1 MSSSESEMPEDVKPA
16 GLKLHEALDTDA
28 RFNDWLQGTCK
39 YQCGVEGCGKIFN
52 TSIRFW
58 NHVEKDAGH
67 NMSYM
72 RYREEHPGE
81 YCVEKNKIL
90 CMLCQKRVEHDRGKL
105 LRHFRKLHPGGD
117 IKDYYRTYVE
127 RGKNGESAEEMV
139 VEPDLQL
146 SGAAS
151 DSTVTDNRDAATS
164 DGRDLGGQSTA
175 RAGVKRRPD
184 STTDEG
190 QSPKRP
196 ALPLP
201 STSGILPLPSTSE
214 SRTEETVAGGV
225 RVRDLGQLRD
235 NSKVPGVTERQKR
248 LSPLKP
254 LDTNASSNG
263 VTHDYDAGG
272 HDPLNACEFACPFCS
287 WIYKTSWLTFRDHLK
302 KHSVD
307 WDKEPYRYTK
317 SKLMTKVVYHN
328 CVLCGEA
335 LKAEVQYVTSHIH
348 DKHHKMKIS
357 EYRSLSGCYKGQ
369 RI

>member
-1 MSSSESEMPEDVKPA
+1 MSSSESEMTEDVKPA
-16 GLKLHEALDTDA
+16 GLNLHEALDTDA

-39 YQCGVEGCGKIFN
+39 YQCAVDGCGKIFN

-58 NHVEKDAGH
+58 NHVEKDTGH

-117 IKDYYRTYVE
+117 IKDYYRNYVE
-127 RGKNGESAEEMV
+127 RGQSGRNVEEMV
-139 VEPDLQL
+139 VEPDLQI

-151 DSTVTDNRDAATS
+151 DSTVADSRDAATP
-164 DGRDLGGQSTA
+164 DLGEPSTP
-175 RAGVKRRPD
+175 RTGVKRKPD

-190 QSPKRP
+190 QSPKRGTDTRP
-196 ALPLP
+196 ALP
-201 STSGILPLPSTSE
+201 STSD
-214 SRTEETVAGGV
+214 SRTEETVQADI

-235 NSKVPGVTERQKR
+235 NNNVPGISEQQKK
-248 LSPLKP
+248 LSPLNP
-254 LDTNASSNG
+254 RDTNAASNG
-263 VTHDYDAGG
+263 ITHDYDAGG
-272 HDPLNACEFACPFCS
+272 HDPLNACEFACQFCS
-287 WIYKTSWLTFRDHLK
+287 VIYKTSWLTFKDHLK
-302 KHSVD
+302 RHSVD

-317 SKLMTKVVYHN
+317 GKLMSKVVYHD
-328 CVLCGEA
+328 CVLCGKA
-335 LKAEVQYVTSHIH
+335 VKAEIMYVTSHIY

-357 EYRSLSGCYKGQ
+357 EYRRLSGCYKEQ